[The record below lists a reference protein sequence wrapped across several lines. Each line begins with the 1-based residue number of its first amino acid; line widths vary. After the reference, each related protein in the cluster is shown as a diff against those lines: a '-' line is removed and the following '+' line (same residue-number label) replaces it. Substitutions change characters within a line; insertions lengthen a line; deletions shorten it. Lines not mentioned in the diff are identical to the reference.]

1 MPPITIEERL
11 SILETEVNKLKVSFI
26 PNPQPIKPWWEEIV
40 GVFANDPAFDE
51 AIAIGREYRK
61 SWKDT
66 FELDREKE

>member
-1 MPPITIEERL
+1 MTI
-11 SILETEVNKLKVSFI
+11 
-26 PNPQPIKPWWEEIV
+26 PQPIKPWWEEII

>member
-1 MPPITIEERL
+1 MPPITIEESL
-11 SILETEVNKLKVSFI
+11 SILETEVSKLKISFMTT
-26 PNPQPIKPWWEEIV
+26 PQPIKPWWEEII

>member
-1 MPPITIEERL
+1 MPTSTIEERL
-11 SILETEVNKLKVSFI
+11 SILESEVNKLKVSFI
-26 PNPQPIKPWWEEIV
+26 TNTEPIKPWWEEIV

-66 FELDREKE
+66 FELDSKQG

>member
-1 MPPITIEERL
+1 MPPITIEESL
-11 SILETEVNKLKVSFI
+11 SILETEVSKLKISFMTI
-26 PNPQPIKPWWEEIV
+26 PQPIKPWWEEII